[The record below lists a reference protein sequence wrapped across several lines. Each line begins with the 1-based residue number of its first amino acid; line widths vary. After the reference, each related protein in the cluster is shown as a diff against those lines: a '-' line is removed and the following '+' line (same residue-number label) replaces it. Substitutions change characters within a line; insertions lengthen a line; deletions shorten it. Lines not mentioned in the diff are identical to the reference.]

1 MQETSQ
7 REAKKTTKAERESG
21 IELMSQDL
29 EETFLDGGLNYIVQ
43 HQTQQHKRMPTY
55 NTEGE

>member
-1 MQETSQ
+1 MQEAAQ
-7 REAKKTTKAERESG
+7 REAKKTTKAETESG

-29 EETFLDGGLNYIVQ
+29 EETFLYGGLNYIVQ

-55 NTEGE
+55 DVEGE